1 MGTVPQRLSP
11 LEKALMELAYESRLT
26 EIKLKQL
33 AEGLEEFKDEMRAF
47 KDGMRAFK
55 DEMRTFKDEMN
66 KRWGELARKMGT
78 LVEDIFLPSIDLA
91 IEKYFGVK
99 VEHLMPRRRV
109 KRDRRILVEV
119 DILALAEDLAFV
131 VEVKASPDRPEYV
144 DDFLERLA
152 RLSEYLPEIRGKK
165 LVPVYAALAM
175 AENTVDLLTEK
186 GIYAMVVR
194 GDVLEIVNFR
204 DPEAGAVSPC

>member
-1 MGTVPQRLSP
+1 
-11 LEKALMELAYESRLT
+11 
-26 EIKLKQL
+26 
-33 AEGLEEFKDEMRAF
+33 
-47 KDGMRAFK
+47 
-55 DEMRTFKDEMN
+55 
-66 KRWGELARKMGT
+66 MGT
-78 LVEDIFLPSIDLA
+78 LAEDIFLPSIDLA

-109 KRDRRILVEV
+109 KRGRRIPVEV
-119 DILALAEDLAFV
+119 DSLALAGHLAFV

-144 DDFLERLA
+144 DDFPERLA

-175 AENTVDLLTEK
+175 AENTVDLLTSR

-194 GDVLEIVNFR
+194 GDVLEIVNFG
-204 DPEAGAVSPC
+204 DLGPVQ